1 MISQSKAKDP
11 EIKEEI
17 VSGFVTGGNSSQ
29 DETLI
34 KDSELTEFK
43 NILLELDGISPRPGT
58 SDYSTDAGTTIQ
70 GGIGYYNSNG
80 TRELICMVDGKLK
93 KYSSGTWTQI
103 GSTAYST
110 TADCNFVQA
119 RDLLFTFNGV
129 DKLSTYN
136 GTTITTYTTLTT
148 PAKPTVVP
156 QGTTGS
162 TAYSYRVSALNESG
176 ETLASTAT
184 AISNGTYSLSVSN
197 YNKITWS
204 AVSGAT
210 SYNVYGRKAAGLG
223 ETFMI
228 NVSNGSLEYRDQGQ
242 DSPSLTTL
250 PPEVNGTGGIIC
262 SMGIFAMSRVFAA
275 GDPVNPSR
283 MYWSGVGT
291 EIDNFSYSTYGG
303 GYVDVFRNDGAQI
316 RSIIPFQGG
325 VIIFKDNAIYK
336 FSFTTVV
343 IADTQVSVP
352 QLEEITRSFGGI
364 SFRGTKAVENDVV
377 FPAKKD
383 GRLAFY
389 SLGNQ
394 ENYAGSVLRT
404 NELSIK
410 VAEKLT
416 DVNTAQ
422 LPQSASFYFNSIYLC
437 SCAQSGETKNTRTW
451 VLDTRFGAW
460 VYWEDFNPKFYMTYE
475 DSNGTV
481 TPMFADE
488 NRPYLVEL
496 YKDARN
502 DNGTAI
508 DVQFATKAF
517 NQKVFHKY
525 KQYYN
530 PTFQFKDVNQSGAID
545 GEIYVDGAILQGE
558 FAVNQQVSGGSGV
571 GTMLVGFHLPGEV
584 PGGVVSTQG
593 ISTDIITEASYIGN
607 GRSIKY
613 LFRSNTTNLYYK
625 FLSLSHG
632 FEMLP
637 EMPLRQS
644 TRSYLNS

>member
-17 VSGFVTGGNSSQ
+17 VSGFVSGGNSSQ
-29 DETLI
+29 DETLV

-58 SDYSTDAGTTIQ
+58 DDYSTDAGTTIQ

-93 KYSSGTWTQI
+93 KYSAGTWTQI
-103 GSTAYST
+103 GSTTYST

-136 GTTITTYTTLTT
+136 GTTITTYTTLTK
-148 PAKPTVVP
+148 PAPPTVAP

-197 YNKITWS
+197 YNKISWS

-210 SYNVYGRKAAGLG
+210 SFNVYGRKAAGLG

-291 EIDNFSYSTYGG
+291 EIDNFSYSNYGG

-475 DSNGTV
+475 DSSGTV

-496 YKDARN
+496 YKDSRN

-558 FAVNQQVSGGSGV
+558 FAVNQQVSGGAGV

-637 EMPLRQS
+637 EMPLLQS
-644 TRSYLNS
+644 TRSYLNT